1 MSIQTKAIL
10 NLTAIVLLV
19 GAAVYFYYGINKL
32 SQMFTDGRK
41 SEAQFFTQLI
51 RDNWDGIHSI
61 PDEKKTI
68 LIANLDPA
76 NAGSDIDP
84 FRILLIMFALL
95 FFGVAIIGRLV
106 ALYKLSRVFRNL
118 DISS

>member
-32 SQMFTDGRK
+32 SQMVTDGRK
-41 SEAQFFTQLI
+41 SE
-51 RDNWDGIHSI
+51 DNWDGIHSI